1 MRSSDHAGY
10 PAPVTIRIAIAKP
23 ELGPEEIAAVSRVL
37 ESGMLISGRL
47 VEEFERGLAERCGRK
62 HAIAVANGTAALELA
77 LRALGI
83 DGGEVLV
90 PAMSWPSPAHVAA
103 WVGATPRLVDID
115 RATWNGEAPG
125 LAAARTDA
133 TTAVIAIDQF
143 GVPADQPAIAAALPD
158 LPIIEDSA
166 CAIGSTLDGRA
177 CGSFGDI
184 SCLSFHP
191 RKVLTTGEGG
201 ACLTDDDQ
209 LAERLRIF
217 RNHGQ
222 RAVGD
227 FVEPGPNERLTEMQ
241 AAIGLVQLDRLD
253 GMIERRREICGAYRQ
268 VLPGLGI
275 AFQQHPA
282 GATVNEQTFG
292 AIAPEGVSR
301 DALVAAMHEQG
312 VGAGIL
318 SYAMTRIGSLVHLGQ
333 SAPIAEEIVDRGFA
347 LPVHTAM
354 SDEDVADVIVA
365 LERACA

>member
-1 MRSSDHAGY
+1 M
-10 PAPVTIRIAIAKP
+10 TIRIPIAKP
-23 ELGPEEIAAVSRVL
+23 ELGAEEIAAVSCVL

-77 LRALGI
+77 LRALNI
-83 DGGEVLV
+83 NSGEVLV

-115 RATWNGEAPG
+115 RDTWNGEAPG

-133 TTAVIAIDQF
+133 TTAVVAIDQF
-143 GVPADQPAIAAALPD
+143 GVPADQLAIAAAFPD

-166 CAIGSTLDGRA
+166 CAIGSTLGGRA

-253 GMIERRREICGAYRQ
+253 GMITRRREIADGYRQ

-275 AFQQHPA
+275 GFQQHPTDA
-282 GATVNEQTFG
+282 KVNEQTFG
-292 AIAPEGVSR
+292 AIVPEGTDR
-301 DALVAAMHEQG
+301 DAVVAAMQEQG

-318 SYAMTRIGSLVHLGQ
+318 SYAMTRIGSLVDLGQ

-354 SDEDVADVIVA
+354 SDEDVADVITA
-365 LERACA
+365 LERACG

>member
-1 MRSSDHAGY
+1 MS
-10 PAPVTIRIAIAKP
+10 IRIAIAKP
-23 ELGPEEIAAVSRVL
+23 ELGTEEIAAVSRVL
-37 ESGMLISGRL
+37 KSGMLISGRL
-47 VEEFERGLAERCGRK
+47 VEEFEHGLAERCGRK

-77 LRALGI
+77 LRALEI
-83 DGGEVLV
+83 NGGEVLV

-103 WVGATPRLVDID
+103 WVGATPRLVDI
-115 RATWNGEAPG
+115 G
-125 LAAARTDA
+125 LAAVRTDA

-143 GVPADQPAIAAALPD
+143 GVPADQPAIAAALPG

-166 CAIGSTLDGRA
+166 CAIGSTLGGRP

-209 LAERLRIF
+209 LAERLRIY

-253 GMIERRREICGAYRQ
+253 GMIARRREIAGAYRQ

-275 AFQQHPA
+275 GFQQHPTD
-282 GATVNEQTFG
+282 ATVNEQTFG
-292 AIAPEGVSR
+292 AIVPEGTDR
-301 DALVAAMHEQG
+301 DAFIAAMQEQG
-312 VGAGIL
+312 IGAGIL
-318 SYAMTRIGSLVHLGQ
+318 SYAMTRIGSLVDLGQ

-354 SDEDVADVIVA
+354 SDEDVADVIAA
-365 LERACA
+365 LERSCS

>member
-1 MRSSDHAGY
+1 
-10 PAPVTIRIAIAKP
+10 VTIRIPIAKP
-23 ELGPEEIAAVSRVL
+23 ELGAEEIAAVTRVL
-37 ESGMLISGRL
+37 ESGMLISGRV

-77 LRALGI
+77 LRALDI
-83 DGGEVLV
+83 SSGEVLV

-115 RATWNGEAPG
+115 RDTWNGEASG
-125 LAAARTDA
+125 LAAARNAA

-166 CAIGSTLDGRA
+166 CAIGSTLGGRP

-201 ACLTDDDQ
+201 ACLTDDDA
-209 LAERLRIF
+209 LAQRLRVY

-253 GMIERRREICGAYRQ
+253 GMIARRREIADSYRE
-268 VLPGLGI
+268 VLPNLGI

-282 GATVNEQTFG
+282 GARVNEQTFG
-292 AIAPEGVSR
+292 AVVPVGVDR
-301 DALVAAMHEQG
+301 DAFVAAMQDQG
-312 VGAGIL
+312 IGAGIL
-318 SYAMTRIGSLVHLGQ
+318 SYALTRIGSLVQLGQ
-333 SAPIAEEIVDRGFA
+333 SAPVAEEIVDRGFA
-347 LPVHTAM
+347 LPVHTGM
-354 SDEDVADVIVA
+354 SDEDVADVIAALGRVA
-365 LERACA
+365 GA